1 METPNSE
8 EAQAE
13 WVAVKE
19 GDQDWMKELAD
30 MLTENGIASGMTLA
44 PGCSAG
50 TCGCRFI
57 LLVAEKDVK
66 DAHDHIDDHIDEYYM
81 TVHPELR
88 ESQEWADQD
97 RCPACG
103 HEVGKDA
110 KECPDCGLLLIIEG

>member
-1 METPNSE
+1 METPNPE
-8 EAQAE
+8 ESYAE

-30 MLTENGIASGMTLA
+30 MLTENGIPTGMTLA

-57 LLVAEKDVK
+57 VLVAEKDVQT
-66 DAHDHIDDHIDEYYM
+66 AHDYIEEYYM

-97 RCPACG
+97 KCPACG
-103 HEVGKDA
+103 HDVGKDA
-110 KECPDCGLLLIIEG
+110 RECPDCGLLLIIEG

>member
-1 METPNSE
+1 METSDLE
-8 EAQAE
+8 EGKVE

-19 GDQDWMKELAD
+19 GDQDWIKELAD
-30 MLTENGIASGMTLA
+30 MLTGNGIVSGITIA

-57 LLVAEKDVK
+57 LLVAEKDVE
-66 DAHDHIDDHIDEYYM
+66 AASDHIDEHYVTM
-81 TVHPELR
+81 HPEHR
-88 ESQEWADQD
+88 ESEEWADQD

-103 HEVGKDA
+103 HDVGKDA

>member
-8 EAQAE
+8 DAHVE

-19 GDQDWMKELAD
+19 GDQDWIKELAD
-30 MLTENGIASGMTLA
+30 MLTENDIPSSITLV

-50 TCGCRFI
+50 TCGCKFI
-57 LLVAEKDVK
+57 LLVAKKNVQA
-66 DAHDHIDDHIDEYYM
+66 AHDSIEEYYM

-88 ESQEWADQD
+88 ESKEWADQD

-103 HEVGKDA
+103 HHVGKDA
-110 KECPDCGLLLIIEG
+110 KECSDCGLLLIIEG

>member
-1 METPNSE
+1 METPNPD
-8 EAQAE
+8 AE

-30 MLTENGIASGMTLA
+30 MLTGKGIPAGMTLA

-57 LLVAEKDVK
+57 ILVAEKDVQA
-66 DAHDHIDDHIDEYYM
+66 AHDNIEEYYM
-81 TVHPELR
+81 AIHPELR

-97 RCPACG
+97 KCPACG
-103 HEVGKDA
+103 HDVGQDA

>member
-1 METPNSE
+1 MGTPNRE
-8 EAQAE
+8 EAYDE
-13 WVAVKE
+13 WVAIKE
-19 GDQDWMKELAD
+19 ETQEWSKELAD
-30 MLTENGIASGMTLA
+30 MLSENGIPSRLMLA

-50 TCGCRFI
+50 TCGCKFH
-57 LLVAEKDVK
+57 LLVAKENVQE
-66 DAHDHIDDHIDEYYM
+66 ALANIDEYYM

-103 HEVGKDA
+103 HHVGKDA

>member
-1 METPNSE
+1 METPDSE
-8 EAQAE
+8 EDQVE

-66 DAHDHIDDHIDEYYM
+66 DAQDHIDEYYM

-110 KECPDCGLLLIIEG
+110 KECPDCGLLLIIEGEQ